1 EDLVVGTLKRQNL
14 PAQMLEIEI
23 TEETALDL
31 QAATQ
36 TLTALALQGVSIA
49 IDDFGVGYSSLGFL
63 RQLHVSR
70 VKIDRSFVTGL
81 ADQTENQALVSAV
94 LQLAASFGF
103 QVVAEGVESEED
115 LQVLQSMHCH
125 AMQGHY
131 FAEPMPAERARQ
143 HVLALTPA

>member
-1 EDLVVGTLKRQNL
+1 
-14 PAQMLEIEI
+14 
-23 TEETALDL
+23 TALDL

-115 LQVLQSMHCH
+115 LQ
-125 AMQGHY
+125 
-131 FAEPMPAERARQ
+131 
-143 HVLALTPA
+143 

>member
-1 EDLVVGTLKRQNL
+1 
-14 PAQMLEIEI
+14 M
-23 TEETALDL
+23 
-31 QAATQ
+31 
-36 TLTALALQGVSIA
+36 QGVSIA

-63 RQLHVSR
+63 RQMHVSR

-94 LQLAASFGF
+94 LQLAESFGF
-103 QVVAEGVESEED
+103 QVVAEGVESAED
-115 LQVLQSMHCH
+115 LQVLQSMRCH

-143 HVLALTPA
+143 HVLAWRRPDRPDHRTKVEADQALCSLSRQRQSCN